1 MRHWVTFVWIFLVI
15 VIFSVAYITTTD
27 PYLQAKRDN
36 SYMGVDDA
44 PILIIEFGDYLDP
57 VVIQIEKSMEKLRT
71 NYSGE
76 IKFIYKHYPL
86 SNDSYVAAMAVEC
99 VGNQGYYR
107 EMHDKIFENYR
118 SFNST
123 NVYVWADEIQG
134 VNVDSLRQCMK
145 VGLYEKIING
155 DKKIGDRLK
164 IKNLPLIFINGARF
178 EGMNSYDVYSSF
190 IDKELA
196 QQ

>member
-1 MRHWVTFVWIFLVI
+1 MRHWIAFVWIFLVI
-15 VIFSVAYITTTD
+15 VIFAVAYITTTD

-57 VVIQIEKSMEKLRT
+57 VVIQIEKSMQQLRA

-76 IKFIYKHYPL
+76 IKFIYKHFPL
-86 SNDSYVAAMAVEC
+86 SNESYMAAMAAEC
-99 VGNQGYYR
+99 VGNQGYYE

-118 SFNST
+118 AFNST
-123 NVYVWADEIQG
+123 IVYEWADQIQG
-134 VNVDSLRQCMK
+134 VNVDNLHQCMD
-145 VGLYEKIING
+145 VRLYEKVINS
-155 DKKIGDRLK
+155 DKNIGERLK
-164 IKNLPLIFINGARF
+164 IKNLPVVFINGAKF
-178 EGMNSYDVYSSF
+178 EGMNSYEVYSSF